1 MKHTF
6 VICAYKES
14 EFLEEC
20 ILSLK
25 NQSISSEIFIATS
38 TPNKYIEALAEKY
51 NLKVFVNDGPGGI
64 TQDWNFGLSKVKTK
78 YATVAH
84 QDDIYESSYSEKI
97 IKAMEKYRTS
107 IIAFSDYNELRKGK
121 KIHNT
126 SMLKIKRM
134 MLFPLRC
141 KKFWKRK
148 FVRRRI
154 LSLGDP
160 ICCPAVTFDL
170 NNVERPIFKDGFR
183 SCEDWEAWEN
193 LSKLKG
199 EFIYINEPLMCHRI
213 HENSATTEIIYDNA
227 RVYEN
232 FVMYCKFWPETYCKD
247 NQPFLYEIRE
257 TNEI

>member
-97 IKAMEKYRTS
+97 IKVMEKYRTS

-121 KIHNT
+121 KSIIQVC
-126 SMLKIKRM
+126 LK
-134 MLFPLRC
+134 
-141 KKFWKRK
+141 
-148 FVRRRI
+148 
-154 LSLGDP
+154 
-160 ICCPAVTFDL
+160 
-170 NNVERPIFKDGFR
+170 
-183 SCEDWEAWEN
+183 
-193 LSKLKG
+193 
-199 EFIYINEPLMCHRI
+199 
-213 HENSATTEIIYDNA
+213 
-227 RVYEN
+227 
-232 FVMYCKFWPETYCKD
+232 
-247 NQPFLYEIRE
+247 
-257 TNEI
+257 